1 MRGID
6 PPLYHLSYIPG
17 SARLSTYM
25 FPRHRPNTCI
35 PCEGGRDPSFRIQ
48 RTTPSVV
55 FVEAKNAGSLIVLIA
70 REGAESA
77 AQLSYERESRQAGGH
92 GPPTTPPPPPPSCP
106 LQIKITSPPPL
117 SPALFFFSILS
128 SPPLPR
134 RRGCRISPFPD
145 TNTIPH
151 PVAMPPDGEAAAADL
166 AADELQSLSFGS
178 SSDRSRSRSASTVS
192 TATASCST
200 SSSGPLHLP
209 LPPRSTGNPSAAA
222 SAQAAVV
229 PRLGSVSLSDIRF
242 LRRLGAGDIGSVY
255 LAEVRPKDRHHPS
268 GGGAAVLVA
277 AKVMDRKELEG
288 RNKEG
293 RARTEREILEA
304 VDHPFLPRLYGV
316 AEGDRW
322 SCLLTEFCPGG
333 DLHVLRQRQPHR
345 RFSEAAVSDTWL
357 AVTARCESLTVH
369 HLPATNNLTTWGDD
383 GRHHHHR
390 RIMITWYGGGADGDE
405 HERRPCATAPEP
417 LQQHQNTVAS
427 NMPALDSDTQVPGL
441 VVNRRTEAQLAL
453 PVCVLWIGLFWLQT
467 RVKFYAAEVVA
478 ALEYVHMVD
487 IVYRDLKPENVLV
500 RADGHIMLT
509 DFDLSLKCDPTAP
522 TPAHVISD
530 PLSLAGRSATSTSCT
545 ISSCIVPTV
554 SCFQLFPGRGRSR
567 RRRRWRIKKPSSSG
581 GGSNSFPSSN
591 SSSSGLDLEFVA
603 EPVELRSMSFVGTHE
618 YLAPEIVSGE
628 GHGSSVDWWTLG
640 VFIFELLYG
649 VTPFKGYDNEMT
661 LANIVARALEFPKE
675 PSVSSAAKD
684 LVTALLA
691 KDPARRLGATVGA
704 AAIKRH
710 PFFNGVNWALLR
722 CAAPPYVP
730 PPFTVANANKAGNG
744 GGNNGNDE
752 DVSDDDSC
760 PGTPVEY
767 Y

>member
-1 MRGID
+1 
-6 PPLYHLSYIPG
+6 HL
-17 SARLSTYM
+17 ARLFIISSSPAPA
-25 FPRHRPNTCI
+25 F
-35 PCEGGRDPSFRIQ
+35 
-48 RTTPSVV
+48 
-55 FVEAKNAGSLIVLIA
+55 
-70 REGAESA
+70 A
-77 AQLSYERESRQAGGH
+77 AAAHTNKSPIH
-92 GPPTTPPPPPPSCP
+92 PTT
-106 LQIKITSPPPL
+106 
-117 SPALFFFSILS
+117 AAAAA
-128 SPPLPR
+128 
-134 RRGCRISPFPD
+134 
-145 TNTIPH
+145 
-151 PVAMPPDGEAAAADL
+151 AMPPDGEATADL

-178 SSDRSRSRSASTVS
+178 SERSRSASTVS

-200 SSSGPLHLP
+200 SYSGPIVVP
-209 LPPRSTGNPSAAA
+209 PPPRAATNPSPAI
-222 SAQAAVV
+222 
-229 PRLGSVSLSDIRF
+229 PRLGTVALSDIRF

-255 LAEVRPKDRHHPS
+255 LAEVKHQHPQQGS
-268 GGGAAVLVA
+268 KEGARAAGDNSSSLVVA
-277 AKVMDRKELEG
+277 AKVMDRKELAG

-316 AEGDRW
+316 ADGDRW

-345 RFSEAAVSDTWL
+345 RFSEAAV
-357 AVTARCESLTVH
+357 R
-369 HLPATNNLTTWGDD
+369 
-383 GRHHHHR
+383 
-390 RIMITWYGGGADGDE
+390 
-405 HERRPCATAPEP
+405 
-417 LQQHQNTVAS
+417 
-427 NMPALDSDTQVPGL
+427 
-441 VVNRRTEAQLAL
+441 
-453 PVCVLWIGLFWLQT
+453 
-467 RVKFYAAEVVA
+467 FYAAEVVA
-478 ALEYVHMVD
+478 ALEYVHMID

-530 PLSLAGRSATSTSCT
+530 PVALAGGHSASSCT
-545 ISSCIVPTV
+545 ISSCIVPAV
-554 SCFQLFPGRGRSR
+554 SCFQLFPGRGRGRR
-567 RRRRWRIKKPSSSG
+567 RRRRWLSSNNKKTNSSNGGSG
-581 GGSNSFPSSN
+581 GNN
-591 SSSSGLDLEFVA
+591 SSVPSGSGMDLEFVA

-640 VFIFELLYG
+640 IFIYELLYG
-649 VTPFKGYDNEMT
+649 ATPFKGYDNEMT
-661 LANIVARALEFPKE
+661 LANIVARALEFPKD

-684 LVTALLA
+684 LVTGLLA

-730 PPFTVANANKAGNG
+730 PPFTLASVNNKAGGGGG
-744 GGNNGNDE
+744 GGNNAGD

>member
-1 MRGID
+1 
-6 PPLYHLSYIPG
+6 
-17 SARLSTYM
+17 
-25 FPRHRPNTCI
+25 
-35 PCEGGRDPSFRIQ
+35 
-48 RTTPSVV
+48 
-55 FVEAKNAGSLIVLIA
+55 
-70 REGAESA
+70 
-77 AQLSYERESRQAGGH
+77 
-92 GPPTTPPPPPPSCP
+92 
-106 LQIKITSPPPL
+106 
-117 SPALFFFSILS
+117 
-128 SPPLPR
+128 
-134 RRGCRISPFPD
+134 
-145 TNTIPH
+145 
-151 PVAMPPDGEAAAADL
+151 MPPDGDATADL
-166 AADELQSLSFGS
+166 AADELQSLSFNS
-178 SSDRSRSRSASTVS
+178 SSRSRSASTVS

-209 LPPRSTGNPSAAA
+209 LQPRSTSAPSAAA
-222 SAQAAVV
+222 AQI

-255 LAEVRPKDRHHPS
+255 LAEVKPKEKPA
-268 GGGAAVLVA
+268 GGGAGVLVA

-316 AEGDRW
+316 ADGDRW

-345 RFSEAAVSDTWL
+345 RFSEAAV
-357 AVTARCESLTVH
+357 R
-369 HLPATNNLTTWGDD
+369 
-383 GRHHHHR
+383 
-390 RIMITWYGGGADGDE
+390 
-405 HERRPCATAPEP
+405 
-417 LQQHQNTVAS
+417 
-427 NMPALDSDTQVPGL
+427 
-441 VVNRRTEAQLAL
+441 
-453 PVCVLWIGLFWLQT
+453 
-467 RVKFYAAEVVA
+467 FYAAEVVA
-478 ALEYVHMVD
+478 ALEYIHMVD

-530 PLSLAGRSATSTSCT
+530 PLSLAGRSAAASSSCA

-567 RRRRWRIKKPSSSG
+567 RRRRWRTAKKPSSSNSG
-581 GGSNSFPSSN
+581 NSSFPS
-591 SSSSGLDLEFVA
+591 GGDLEFVA

-661 LANIVARALEFPKE
+661 LANIVARALEFPKD
-675 PSVSSAAKD
+675 PPVSSAAKD

-710 PFFNGVNWALLR
+710 PFFGGVNWALLR

-730 PPFTVANANKAGNG
+730 PPFSLGNVVKAGAGGDG
-744 GGNNGNDE
+744 GGGSIANDD
-752 DVSDDDSC
+752 DVSDGEDSC

>member
-1 MRGID
+1 M
-6 PPLYHLSYIPG
+6 S
-17 SARLSTYM
+17 
-25 FPRHRPNTCI
+25 
-35 PCEGGRDPSFRIQ
+35 
-48 RTTPSVV
+48 
-55 FVEAKNAGSLIVLIA
+55 
-70 REGAESA
+70 
-77 AQLSYERESRQAGGH
+77 
-92 GPPTTPPPPPPSCP
+92 
-106 LQIKITSPPPL
+106 
-117 SPALFFFSILS
+117 
-128 SPPLPR
+128 
-134 RRGCRISPFPD
+134 
-145 TNTIPH
+145 
-151 PVAMPPDGEAAAADL
+151 PDGDANAEL

-178 SSDRSRSRSASTVS
+178 SERSRSRSASTVS

-200 SSSGPLHLP
+200 SSSGPLP
-209 LPPRSTGNPSAAA
+209 LPPRGNDPSAS
-222 SAQAAVV
+222 SAT
-229 PRLGSVSLSDIRF
+229 PRIGNVALSDIRF

-255 LAEVRPKDRHHPS
+255 LVEVKGNVPA
-268 GGGAAVLVA
+268 GAALVA

-345 RFSEAAVSDTWL
+345 RFSEAAV
-357 AVTARCESLTVH
+357 R
-369 HLPATNNLTTWGDD
+369 
-383 GRHHHHR
+383 
-390 RIMITWYGGGADGDE
+390 
-405 HERRPCATAPEP
+405 
-417 LQQHQNTVAS
+417 
-427 NMPALDSDTQVPGL
+427 
-441 VVNRRTEAQLAL
+441 
-453 PVCVLWIGLFWLQT
+453 
-467 RVKFYAAEVVA
+467 FYAAEVVA
-478 ALEYVHMVD
+478 ALEYIHMVD

-530 PLSLAGRSATSTSCT
+530 PVSLAGHASTSTSCA
-545 ISSCIVPTV
+545 ISSCIVPAV
-554 SCFQLFPGRGRSR
+554 SCFQLFPGRGRRR
-567 RRRRWRIKKPSSSG
+567 RRRRWLSKKPSSSG
-581 GGSNSFPSSN
+581 GGNGGFPSGG
-591 SSSSGLDLEFVA
+591 GLGLEFVA

-640 VFIFELLYG
+640 IFIFELLYG

-730 PPFTVANANKAGNG
+730 PPFSMANAKAAAG
-744 GGNNGNDE
+744 GDNAND
-752 DVSDDDSC
+752 DVSDDSC